1 MMRWISRKK
10 NFFVPFVLS
19 EGIFFNV
26 CALSQCIVYWTHF
39 QNMHTFTYQ
48 KILLHTLFK
57 IIHKAFSVS
66 LSSFLN
72 RKLQFSDVS
81 TKTYYFRRENNADI
95 QAMYIATGFHIF
107 LMIFEVLL
115 STNLQ
120 YNVLPYRIVFIPIYC
135 MSVLSVIACVWG
147 YRHERQLEVRW
158 NQCFRYHSCCIFCI
172 AYVSILFLC
181 FESSFKKN
189 FKVLFML
196 DYQGTQVSSQCRN
209 NKKNLKKKK
218 KKKDNSP

>member
-147 YRHERQLEVRW
+147 YRHERQLEV
-158 NQCFRYHSCCIFCI
+158 I
-172 AYVSILFLC
+172 VSILFLC

-196 DYQGTQVSSQCRN
+196 DYQGTQVSSQCRT
-209 NKKNLKKKK
+209 NKINRKKKK
-218 KKKDNSP
+218 KRR